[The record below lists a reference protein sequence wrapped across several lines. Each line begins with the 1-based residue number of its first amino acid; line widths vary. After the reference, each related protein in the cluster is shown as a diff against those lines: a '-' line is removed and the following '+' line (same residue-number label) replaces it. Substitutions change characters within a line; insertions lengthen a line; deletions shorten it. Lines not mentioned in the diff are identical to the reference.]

1 MKQYEVRYIIPED
14 CEDREED
21 IDNKL
26 GWTDPRGRP
35 SLVYLQ
41 REYAIRTMAS
51 LLSINIPAWI
61 VETEWDDDIPF

>member
-1 MKQYEVRYIIPED
+1 MKQYEVRFIIP
-14 CEDREED
+14 EDREED
-21 IDNKL
+21 IDNPLVNLK
-26 GWTDPRGRP
+26 RP

-61 VETEWDDDIPF
+61 VESEFDDDIPF